1 VGFYQSPQ
9 CDETSMLVM
18 PYLRAPKDEAERDRF
33 MEDGEN
39 SLLWKALKAFADKGR
54 QHDDLEWRHVGII
67 VKRSTTS
74 PPGAKK
80 QKTQKEEI
88 VTSTRTVNANA
99 TDDTFEQ
106 VFLLDLGSAS
116 DLLPKD
122 VDEWVEK
129 SFKKMKELRTRS

>member
-1 VGFYQSPQ
+1 
-9 CDETSMLVM
+9 M
-18 PYLRAPKDEAERDRF
+18 PYLRAPKDEDERDRL

-54 QHDDLEWRHVGII
+54 QHDDLKWSHVGIL
-67 VKRSTTS
+67 VKRSTTSDSS

-88 VTSTRTVNANA
+88 VTSTRIVNANA

-106 VFLLDLGSAS
+106 VFLLDLGSVS